1 MTNTFLIIREK
12 KKLKFSAVTT
22 SSRVQKNLGILKTKT
37 GLTPNISLRF
47 ALCISLKDPSIP
59 NPDEYNQEGS
69 KLEPAVLF
77 GTHEPIYMALM
88 LNRLK
93 KDGLDPEIYLQ
104 KMTRAHMNRGATAL
118 WPRIND
124 LSDFYE
130 LVKDE
135 QNE

>member
-1 MTNTFLIIREK
+1 MQFNRI
-12 KKLKFSAVTT
+12 KLSLRAQHLYGQIKH
-22 SSRVQKNLGILKTKT
+22 RT
-37 GLTPNISLRF
+37 GLGSNISARYG
-47 ALCISLKDPSIP
+47 LCLSLKDFSIP

-77 GTHEPIYMALM
+77 GAHEPIYMALM

-124 LSDFYE
+124 LADFYE